1 VKKFGLHLDAL
12 IAIIVVFILACGM
25 ILYQR
30 HQFSGLLQESIDLA
44 WENETLKMDVEYQTG
59 LLDKCNSNKN
69 SEDEDETGNE
79 QTSTTD

>member
-12 IAIIVVFILACGM
+12 IAIIVVFILAFGI

-44 WENETLKMDVEYQTG
+44 WENETLKMDVEYQIG
-59 LLDKCNSNKN
+59 LLEKCKSNKN
-69 SEDEDETGNE
+69 SEDEGETDNE